1 MSKWVEVIVMTSK
14 QYLVEVAD
22 TAANAEQEALDQ
34 VIDLICMEFDEIK
47 SSEINSAQ
55 EVESIKRHADEILY
69 L

>member
-14 QYLVEVAD
+14 QYLVEVPD

-34 VIDLICMEFDEIK
+34 VIELICTEFNEIK
-47 SSEINSAQ
+47 SSEINSPK